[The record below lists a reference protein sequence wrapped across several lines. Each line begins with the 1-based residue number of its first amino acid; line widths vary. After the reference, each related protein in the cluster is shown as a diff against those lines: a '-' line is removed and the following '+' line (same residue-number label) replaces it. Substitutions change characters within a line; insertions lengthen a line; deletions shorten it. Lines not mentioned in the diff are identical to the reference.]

1 MDHFNVFNCLGGR
14 DRRRATPRVGLG
26 ILLRLNRDSG
36 LAGSDSLSVL
46 YGLDRFK
53 LRGWRR

>member
-1 MDHFNVFNCLGGR
+1 MDHFNIFKWLGGCDGR
-14 DRRRATPRVGLG
+14 GNTPRVSLPDCKLG
-26 ILLRLNRDSG
+26 SSN
-36 LAGSDSLSVL
+36 SLSVS